1 MHKTAAE
8 MREKRK
14 QQQEADR
21 KRTEEL
27 KSNDKD
33 QYLANLYERRRLILE
48 KMQKRAK

>member
-1 MHKTAAE
+1 

-14 QQQEADR
+14 IVQAEEK

-27 KSNDKD
+27 KTKDKD
-33 QYLANLYERRRLILE
+33 TYLTNLYERRRLILE